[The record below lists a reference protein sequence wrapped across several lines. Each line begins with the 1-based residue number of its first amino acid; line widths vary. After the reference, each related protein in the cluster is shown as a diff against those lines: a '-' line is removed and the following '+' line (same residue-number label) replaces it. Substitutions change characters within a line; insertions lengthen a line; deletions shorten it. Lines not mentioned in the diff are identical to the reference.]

1 MRKGSKIKDMELDKI
16 NEAIDSIKSLR
27 NSRLNCYDQYSKDQ
41 YCHYNE
47 YLIYLYKTRSKM
59 LLNFIDV
66 AIDTEK
72 TKGNQ

>member
-1 MRKGSKIKDMELDKI
+1 MELDKL
-16 NEAIDSIKSLR
+16 NKAIESIQMTLK
-27 NSRLNCYDQYSKDQ
+27 NQGMVTDARLNDHLVELKRVRNQ
-41 YCHYNE
+41 
-47 YLIYLYKTRSKM
+47 M

>member
-1 MRKGSKIKDMELDKI
+1 MELDKL
-16 NEAIDSIKSLR
+16 NKAIESIQMILKNQGMVTDARLKDHLVELKRVR
-27 NSRLNCYDQYSKDQ
+27 NQ
-41 YCHYNE
+41 
-47 YLIYLYKTRSKM
+47 M

>member
-1 MRKGSKIKDMELDKI
+1 MRKGSKIKIMELDKL
-16 NEAIDSIKSLR
+16 NKAIESIQMTLKNQGMVTDARLEDHLVELKRVR
-27 NSRLNCYDQYSKDQ
+27 NQ
-41 YCHYNE
+41 
-47 YLIYLYKTRSKM
+47 M

>member
-1 MRKGSKIKDMELDKI
+1 MRKGSKIKIMELDKI

-27 NSRLNCYDQYSKDQ
+27 DSQLNCYDQYSKDQ
-41 YCHYNE
+41 YFHYNE